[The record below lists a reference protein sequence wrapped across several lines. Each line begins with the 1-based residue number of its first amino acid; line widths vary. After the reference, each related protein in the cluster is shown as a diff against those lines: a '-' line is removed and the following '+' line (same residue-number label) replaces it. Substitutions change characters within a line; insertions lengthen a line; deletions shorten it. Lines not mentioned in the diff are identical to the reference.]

1 METAMLITLT
11 IIAIT
16 SLLMNGAQWVE
27 RRIER
32 KETEKFIREGAR
44 LEKILEDVQA
54 ELDNEKLH
62 VSWAKGRIKDQQ
74 ACIDAL
80 KTIKGTYKPKNERG
94 QRN

>member
-11 IIAIT
+11 IIAVT

-27 RRIER
+27 RKYER
-32 KETEKFIREGAR
+32 KETERFIRDGAI
-44 LEKILEDVQA
+44 LEKELAEVKA

-74 ACIDAL
+74 VCINKL
-80 KTIKGTYKPKNERG
+80 GGKTYKPRKECDNA
-94 QRN
+94 